1 MKTPFSPPACR
12 RPGHRPGRRFGTGF
26 TLVEVLVA
34 LFIMALLAALA
45 WQGMDGMV
53 RARDGS
59 AQALDRSMRLNTV
72 LTQWEQDLQSLYDT
86 GAAPAINFD
95 GQSLMLT
102 RRAEGGVLLVV
113 WAVREGRWQRWTSP
127 LLRRQ
132 GEVQQAWFQAQQLLG
147 TERGQLTLANDVSEW
162 QLYFYRGNAWS
173 NAQSS
178 AGAVG
183 GAAAEAEEPPS
194 QGDGTPPG
202 TVAPLREAL
211 PDGVR
216 LVITL
221 GGRTL
226 TRDLALEATG

>member
-1 MKTPFSPPACR
+1 M
-12 RPGHRPGRRFGTGF
+12 
-26 TLVEVLVA
+26 A

-72 LTQWEQDLQSLYDT
+72 LTQWEQDLQALHDT
-86 GAAPAINFD
+86 GAAPAISFD
-95 GQSLMLT
+95 GQSLLLT
-102 RRAEGGVLLVV
+102 RRAEDGVLLVV

-147 TERGQLTLANDVSEW
+147 TERGQLTLADDASEW

-178 AGAVG
+178 AGGVG
-183 GAAAEAEEPPS
+183 GAAAEAEEPSS